1 MRIRK
6 CHLTTGGWSVACA
19 LTLTIVAHDALAEP
33 IDVRRE
39 VDPDVRVIVKNING
53 TVTVEGWTR
62 TEVTVTGEL
71 AEEAEELDVSG
82 SKGRLRIEVKY
93 PSRMRNVRG
102 QTDLEL
108 KVPVGADVVV
118 DAVNCNI
125 EASKVEGELRLESVN
140 GDILV
145 EGKPAVV
152 EAQTVNG
159 RIEIAATTSEV
170 KAETVGGRIVLDGV
184 SGEVSA
190 GAVGGSIHVRGGS
203 FESAEFATVS
213 GDIEFTGELSGDGSF
228 DFDTHNGDI
237 VLELPAD
244 TSAEFEVSTFS
255 GDIDNDFG
263 PDGRRSRR
271 HGPGRELYFTVGS
284 GAARVSINTFN
295 GDVRLIQK

>member
-6 CHLTTGGWSVACA
+6 YHAATFGWGWACA
-19 LTLTIVAHDALAEP
+19 LMLVTVTHDAVAEP

-62 TEVTVTGEL
+62 TEVTVSGEL
-71 AEEAEELDVSG
+71 ADEAEELDVSG
-82 SKGRLRIEVKY
+82 GKGRLRIEVKY
-93 PSRMRNVRG
+93 PSRSRNIRG
-102 QTDLEL
+102 ETDLKL

-118 DAVNCNI
+118 DAVNATI
-125 EASKVEGELRLESVN
+125 AVSKVEGELRLESVN
-140 GDILV
+140 GDIDV
-145 EGKPAVV
+145 QGKPAVV

-159 RIEIAATTSEV
+159 RIEIAATTAEV
-170 KAETVGGRIVLDGV
+170 QAETVGGRIILDGV

-190 GAVGGSIHVRGGS
+190 GAVGGSIRVRGGA

-213 GDIEFTGELSGDGSF
+213 GDIEFTGELTGDGSF

-237 VLELPAD
+237 VLELPENI
-244 TSAEFEVSTFS
+244 SAEFEVSTFS
-255 GDIDNDFG
+255 GDIHNDFG

-271 HGPGRELYFTVGS
+271 YGPGREVYFTVGS
-284 GAARVSINTFN
+284 GEARVSINTFN
-295 GDVRLIQK
+295 GDVRLIRR